1 MLRRAVLSL
10 ALITACLGFAGSA
23 QALYMEGGQS
33 TEGIGAFYGYIW
45 YLPASETEA
54 ELWVVL
60 TNASDRANGGCI
72 TGFVLN
78 NPGNRI
84 TSVARGEDFPA
95 AFNILGAANPYD
107 GIKASPFGRFDLGA
121 CLGNELPR
129 RRQPHRRHPGRGR
142 RGHHDL
148 PLPAQRHRPGP
159 ALRLGLRHDPLRPD
173 RARTSSRASSS
184 SASRAATTTARTS
197 WLPSSPGSS
206 ISRGREER
214 RLRRAGALPLHPA
227 RGMIPLDPAV

>member
-121 CLGNELPR
+121 CLGKSF
-129 RRQPHRRHPGRGR
+129 
-142 RGHHDL
+142 
-148 PLPAQRHRPGP
+148 
-159 ALRLGLRHDPLRPD
+159 LGGGNP
-173 RARTSSRASSS
+173 
-184 SASRAATTTARTS
+184 TA
-197 WLPSSPGSS
+197 G
-206 ISRGREER
+206 I
-214 RLRRAGALPLHPA
+214 
-227 RGMIPLDPAV
+227 PAVDGEDTMTFRFLLNGIGLDQLYDSDFAMTLSAPQGKDLEQSFLVVRFKGCDNDGSDKLASVFSWELD